1 MSRKIIIKS
10 LYSFIACYED
20 YRNPNIISIRDSYS
34 SENNKK
40 IYDIIDRQVMK
51 SNLYILNMDDISDL
65 NNIED
70 LLESFPLFK
79 IPSKEILSPLI
90 NWCENKIKE
99 NNNDF
104 IIHCTAGVSRSSSI
118 AVLIQSL
125 LTPNSLSK
133 IKSVLNY
140 ELHEPNGLVLELIE
154 KMLKINGLKKYIK
167 NV

>member
-1 MSRKIIIKS
+1 MIKITS
-10 LYSFIACYED
+10 LLGLEAAYNLNKNA
-20 YRNPNIISIRDSYS
+20 NVISIRDSYP
-34 SENNKK
+34 SENNKR
-40 IYDIIDRQVMK
+40 IYDLIDKHVIN
-51 SNLYILNMDDISDL
+51 SNLYVLNMDDISDL
-65 NNIED
+65 NNVED
-70 LLESFPLFK
+70 LLDSLPLLK

-99 NNNDF
+99 NNNF

-154 KMLKINGLKKYIK
+154 EMLKINGLKKYIK